1 MSGGAALS
9 AADAPGG
16 AVGGSGNPGGALVA
30 ERQDA
35 RSGFEGLGI
44 IEDGHALVEA
54 IQGGS
59 WAGTALGVAFTGLD
73 VASAVSDPI
82 GTLISMGLGWALE
95 WVWPFNALFNA
106 LAGDAAQ
113 VEANAQTW
121 ENVAMALEAA
131 GAQLEEDTTTCL
143 SDMAGDGVEAIRT
156 SADGVAEHVQ
166 AASQWAQAM
175 ADGLRM
181 ASGIVQVVHDVVRQA
196 ITDLIGT
203 ICSVAIEEA
212 CTLGLATALVIE
224 QITTRVA
231 ALSTHVFE
239 AVTHLKTAFSS
250 FHGLLSELGR
260 LWNTLTGAISSMFHR
275 GAAAV
280 TPHGPVAGTTAAIGI
295 GGGAPHGAHG
305 PHASAQPAPPPPPH
319 TKDPVKNDPLVF
331 PERKPWKGKSREK
344 PEPEPHHGE
353 RWGEG
358 RDQAQL
364 NTLRDARVETKQHIK
379 DLEAELR
386 AHGVD
391 PKDATINTIEATIA
405 RLKKEHRSAF
415 ERETIL
421 RLADDLSHARG
432 RYSALGEEVGIV
444 GAESK
449 LESQGME
456 LLPNTG
462 GTGAGNASGD
472 IYATALD
479 KEGNHQAFHV
489 VEAKGY
495 RSKLGT
501 RLVDGTPFEQ
511 GSSTYVR
518 DIMLNDTQ
526 LHGALARDAALRE
539 AILKREIPVVADV
552 YRTRHPYMS
561 SVTLQKT
568 TAVPL
573 DDDFIKKLEEILKGH
588 PAYTPLPPPK
598 PTL

>member
-1 MSGGAALS
+1 MNGGEALT
-9 AADAPGG
+9 AADTPGG
-16 AVGGSGNPGGALVA
+16 AVGGSGNPGSALVA

-59 WAGTALGVAFTGLD
+59 WMGTALGVAFTGLD

-95 WVWPFNALFNA
+95 WVWPFNELFNA

-121 ENVAMALEAA
+121 ENVAVALGAA

-143 SDMAGDGVEAIRT
+143 SDMAGDTVEAIRT
-156 SADGVAEHVQ
+156 SAGGVAEHVQ

-196 ITDLIGT
+196 ISDLIGT

-239 AVTHLKTAFSS
+239 AIGHLKTAFSS

-275 GAAAV
+275 GAAAL
-280 TPHGPVAGTTAAIGI
+280 TPHGPVAGATAAIGI
-295 GGGAPHGAHG
+295 GGAPHGVHG
-305 PHASAQPAPPPPPH
+305 PHASAKPTPPPH
-319 TKDPVKNDPLVF
+319 AKDPVKDEPLVF
-331 PERKPWKGKSREK
+331 PERKPWKDTKRDK
-344 PEPEPHHGE
+344 PDESHNGAK
-353 RWGEG
+353 WGEG

-364 NTLRDARVETKQHIK
+364 NTLRDARVETKQHIEN
-379 DLEAELR
+379 LEAELR

-391 PKDATINTIEATIA
+391 PKDVTQDRITDTWNTLISSGRDPREIKHIIRTAT
-405 RLKKEHRSAF
+405 
-415 ERETIL
+415 
-421 RLADDLSHARG
+421 DLSHSRG
-432 RYSALGEEVGIV
+432 HYSRLGEEVGIV

-462 GTGAGNASGD
+462 GTGAGNATGD

-479 KEGNHQAFHV
+479 KKGNHQAFHV

-495 RSKLGT
+495 SSKLGT

-511 GSSTYVR
+511 GSPTYVR

-539 AILKREIPVVADV
+539 AILKKEIPVIADV
-552 YRTRHPYMS
+552 YRTRHPHMS
-561 SVTLQKT
+561 CVTLQKT

-588 PAYTPLPPPK
+588 PAYTPLTPPK
-598 PTL
+598 PTP

>member
-1 MSGGAALS
+1 MSGGEALT
-9 AADAPGG
+9 AADFPGG
-16 AVGGSGNPGGALVA
+16 AVGSGNPGTALVA

-95 WVWPFNALFNA
+95 WVWPFNELFNA

-121 ENVAMALEAA
+121 ENVAVALGAA
-131 GAQLEEDTTTCL
+131 GAQLEEGTTTCL
-143 SDMAGDGVEAIRT
+143 SDMAGDGGEAIRT
-156 SADGVAEHVQ
+156 SAGGVAEHVR

-196 ITDLIGT
+196 ISDLIGT

-239 AVTHLKTAFSS
+239 AIGHLKTAFSS

-305 PHASAQPAPPPPPH
+305 PHASAQPTPPPH
-319 TKDPVKNDPLVF
+319 AKDPVKDAPLVF
-331 PERKPWKGKSREK
+331 PERKPWKDTKREK
-344 PEPEPHHGE
+344 ADESHNGAK
-353 RWGEG
+353 WGEG

-364 NTLRDARVETKQHIK
+364 NTLRNARVETKKHIEN
-379 DLEAELR
+379 LEAELR

-391 PKDATINTIEATIA
+391 PKEVT
-405 RLKKEHRSAF
+405 
-415 ERETIL
+415 RETIAATL
-421 RLADDLSHARG
+421 YKLNGQGIPMHERQEIEQLAQDLSHARG
-432 RYSALGEEVGIV
+432 EYSRLGEEVGIV

-462 GTGAGNASGD
+462 GTGAGNGSGD

-495 RSKLGT
+495 SSELGT
-501 RLVDGTPFEQ
+501 RLVDERPFKQ
-511 GSSTYVR
+511 GSPTYVR
-518 DIMLNDTQ
+518 DIMLSDTQ
-526 LHGALARDAALRE
+526 LHGALARNAALRE
-539 AILKREIPVVADV
+539 AILKREIPVIADV

-561 SVTLQKT
+561 CVTLQKT
-568 TAVPL
+568 KSVPL
-573 DDDFIKKLEEILKGH
+573 DDDFIEKLEKIFKGH

-598 PTL
+598 PTP

>member
-1 MSGGAALS
+1 MSGGEALTT
-9 AADAPGG
+9 ADAPGG
-16 AVGGSGNPGGALVA
+16 AVGASGNPGSALVA

-59 WAGTALGVAFTGLD
+59 WMGTALGVAFTGLD

-95 WVWPFNALFNA
+95 WVWPFNELFNA

-121 ENVAMALEAA
+121 ENVAMALGAA

-156 SADGVAEHVQ
+156 SADGVAEHVR

-196 ITDLIGT
+196 ISDLIGT

-239 AVTHLKTAFSS
+239 AIGHLKTAFSS

-305 PHASAQPAPPPPPH
+305 PHASAQPTPPPH
-319 TKDPVKNDPLVF
+319 AKDPVKDAPLVF
-331 PERKPWKGKSREK
+331 PERKPWKDTKREK
-344 PEPEPHHGE
+344 ADESHNGAK
-353 RWGEG
+353 WGEG

-364 NTLRDARVETKQHIK
+364 NTLRNARVETKKHIEN
-379 DLEAELR
+379 LEAELR

-391 PKDATINTIEATIA
+391 PKEVT
-405 RLKKEHRSAF
+405 
-415 ERETIL
+415 RETIAATL
-421 RLADDLSHARG
+421 YKLNGQGIPMHERQEIEQLAQDLSHARG
-432 RYSALGEEVGIV
+432 EYSRLGEEVGIV

-462 GTGAGNASGD
+462 GTGAGNGSGD

-495 RSKLGT
+495 KSKLGT

-511 GSSTYVR
+511 GSPTYVR

-526 LHGALARDAALRE
+526 LHDALARNAALRE
-539 AILKREIPVVADV
+539 AILKREIPVIADV

-561 SVTLQKT
+561 CVTLQQTK
-568 TAVPL
+568 AVPL
-573 DDDFIKKLEEILKGH
+573 DDDFIKELEGILKGH
-588 PAYTPLPPPK
+588 PAYTPLTPPK
-598 PTL
+598 PTP

>member
-1 MSGGAALS
+1 MNGGEALT
-9 AADAPGG
+9 AADTPGG
-16 AVGGSGNPGGALVA
+16 AVGGSGNPGSALVA

-59 WAGTALGVAFTGLD
+59 WMGTALGVAFTGLD

-95 WVWPFNALFNA
+95 WVWPFNELFNA

-121 ENVAMALEAA
+121 ENVAVALGAA

-143 SDMAGDGVEAIRT
+143 SDMAGDTVEAIRT
-156 SADGVAEHVQ
+156 SAGGVAEHVQ

-196 ITDLIGT
+196 ISDLTGT

-239 AVTHLKTAFSS
+239 AIGHLKTAFSS

-275 GAAAV
+275 GAAAL
-280 TPHGPVAGTTAAIGI
+280 TPHGPVAGATAAIGI
-295 GGGAPHGAHG
+295 GGAPHGVHG
-305 PHASAQPAPPPPPH
+305 PHASAKPTPPPH
-319 TKDPVKNDPLVF
+319 AKDPVKDEPLVF
-331 PERKPWKGKSREK
+331 PERKPWKDTKRDK
-344 PEPEPHHGE
+344 PDESHNGAK
-353 RWGEG
+353 WGEG

-364 NTLRDARVETKQHIK
+364 NTLRDARVETKQHIEN
-379 DLEAELR
+379 LEAELR

-391 PKDATINTIEATIA
+391 PKDVTQDRITDTWNTLISSGRDPREIKHIIRTAT
-405 RLKKEHRSAF
+405 
-415 ERETIL
+415 
-421 RLADDLSHARG
+421 DLSHSRG
-432 RYSALGEEVGIV
+432 HYSRLGEEVGIV

-462 GTGAGNASGD
+462 GTGAGNATGD

-479 KEGNHQAFHV
+479 KKGNHQAFHV

-495 RSKLGT
+495 SSKLGT

-511 GSSTYVR
+511 GSPTYVR

-539 AILKREIPVVADV
+539 AILKKEIPVIADV
-552 YRTRHPYMS
+552 YRTRHPHMS
-561 SVTLQKT
+561 CVTLQKT

-588 PAYTPLPPPK
+588 PAYTPLTPPK
-598 PTL
+598 PTP

>member
-1 MSGGAALS
+1 MSGGEALT
-9 AADAPGG
+9 AADSPGG
-16 AVGGSGNPGGALVA
+16 AVGASGNPGSALVA

-59 WAGTALGVAFTGLD
+59 WMGTALGVAFTGLD
-73 VASAVSDPI
+73 VASAVSNPI
-82 GTLISMGLGWALE
+82 GTLISMSLGWALE
-95 WVWPFNALFNA
+95 WVWPFNELFNA

-121 ENVAMALEAA
+121 ENVAMSLGAA

-143 SDMAGDGVEAIRT
+143 SDMAGDTVEAIRT
-156 SADGVAEHVQ
+156 SADGVAEHVR

-196 ITDLIGT
+196 ISDLIGT

-212 CTLGLATALVIE
+212 CTLGLATALVVE

-239 AVTHLKTAFSS
+239 AIGHLKTAFSS

-275 GAAAV
+275 GAAAL
-280 TPHGPVAGTTAAIGI
+280 TPHGPVAGATAAIGI
-295 GGGAPHGAHG
+295 GGAPHGAHG

-319 TKDPVKNDPLVF
+319 AKDPVKDAPLVF
-331 PERKPWKGKSREK
+331 PERKPWKDTKREK
-344 PEPEPHHGE
+344 AEESHNGAK
-353 RWGEG
+353 WGEG

-364 NTLRDARVETKQHIK
+364 NTLRNARVETKKNIK

-391 PKDATINTIEATIA
+391 PKDVTQETIA
-405 RLKKEHRSAF
+405 ATLYKLDGQGIPMH
-415 ERETIL
+415 ERQEIEQI
-421 RLADDLSHARG
+421 AQDLSHARG
-432 RYSALGEEVGIV
+432 EYSRLGEEVGIV

-462 GTGAGNASGD
+462 GTGAGNGSGD

-479 KEGNHQAFHV
+479 KEGNRQAFHV

-495 RSKLGT
+495 SSKLGT

-511 GSSTYVR
+511 GSPTYVR

-539 AILKREIPVVADV
+539 AILKREIPVIADV

-561 SVTLQKT
+561 CVTLQKI

-573 DDDFIKKLEEILKGH
+573 DDDFIKELEGILKGH
-588 PAYTPLPPPK
+588 PAYTPLTPPK
-598 PTL
+598 PTP

>member
-1 MSGGAALS
+1 MSGGEALT
-9 AADAPGG
+9 AADSPGG
-16 AVGGSGNPGGALVA
+16 AVGASGNPGSALVA

-59 WAGTALGVAFTGLD
+59 WMGTALGVAFTGLD

-95 WVWPFNALFNA
+95 WVWPFNELFNA

-121 ENVAMALEAA
+121 ENVAMALGAA
-131 GAQLEEDTTTCL
+131 GAQLEEDTATCL

-156 SADGVAEHVQ
+156 SAGGVAEHVQ

-181 ASGIVQVVHDVVRQA
+181 ASGIVQLVHDVVRQA
-196 ITDLIGT
+196 ISDLIGT

-239 AVTHLKTAFSS
+239 AIGHLKTAFSS

-275 GAAAV
+275 GAAAL
-280 TPHGPVAGTTAAIGI
+280 TPHGPVAGATAAVGI
-295 GGGAPHGAHG
+295 GGAPHGAHG

-319 TKDPVKNDPLVF
+319 AKDPVKDAPLVF
-331 PERKPWKGKSREK
+331 PERKPWKGTKREK
-344 PEPEPHHGE
+344 ADESHNGAK
-353 RWGEG
+353 WGEG

-364 NTLRDARVETKQHIK
+364 NTLRNARVETKKNIK

-391 PKDATINTIEATIA
+391 PKDATQEKIDATIE
-405 RLKKEHRSAF
+405 RLQNEHRSVF
-415 ERETIL
+415 ECETV
-421 RLADDLSHARG
+421 RNLADDLSHARG

-449 LESQGME
+449 LESRGME

-462 GTGAGNASGD
+462 GTGAGNGSGD

-479 KEGNHQAFHV
+479 KEGNRQSFHV

-495 RSKLGT
+495 KSKLGT

-511 GSSTYVR
+511 GSPTYVR

-526 LHGALARDAALRE
+526 LHDALARNAALRE
-539 AILKREIPVVADV
+539 AILKREIPVIADV

-561 SVTLQKT
+561 CVTLQQTK
-568 TAVPL
+568 AVPL
-573 DDDFIKKLEEILKGH
+573 DDDFIKELEGILKGH

-598 PTL
+598 PTP

>member
-1 MSGGAALS
+1 MSGGEVLTT
-9 AADAPGG
+9 ADAPTG
-16 AVGGSGNPGGALVA
+16 AVGSGNPGSALVA

-59 WAGTALGVAFTGLD
+59 WMGTALGVAFTGLD

-95 WVWPFNALFNA
+95 WVWPFNELFNA

-121 ENVAMALEAA
+121 ENVAMALGAA
-131 GAQLEEDTTTCL
+131 GAQLEEDTATCL
-143 SDMAGDGVEAIRT
+143 SDMAGNGVEAIRT
-156 SADGVAEHVQ
+156 SADGVAEHVR

-196 ITDLIGT
+196 ISDLIGT

-239 AVTHLKTAFSS
+239 AIGHLKTAFSS

-280 TPHGPVAGTTAAIGI
+280 TPHGPVAGATAAIGI
-295 GGGAPHGAHG
+295 GGAPHGVHG
-305 PHASAQPAPPPPPH
+305 PHASAQPTPPPH
-319 TKDPVKNDPLVF
+319 AKDPVKDEPLVF
-331 PERKPWKGKSREK
+331 PERKPWKGTKREK
-344 PEPEPHHGE
+344 PDETHNGAK
-353 RWGEG
+353 WGEG

-364 NTLRDARVETKQHIK
+364 NALRNARVETKKNIK
-379 DLEAELR
+379 RLEEELR

-391 PKDATINTIEATIA
+391 PAAATRSKIEATCNDLLFAGHSKREVKHIA
-405 RLKKEHRSAF
+405 N
-415 ERETIL
+415 
-421 RLADDLSHARG
+421 LANELSTARG
-432 RYSALGEEVGIV
+432 HYSRLGEQVGIV

-449 LESQGME
+449 LESQEMK

-462 GTGAGNASGD
+462 GTGAGNGSGD

-495 RSKLGT
+495 SSELGT
-501 RLVDGTPFEQ
+501 RLVDEKPFEQ
-511 GSSTYVR
+511 GSPTYVR
-518 DIMLNDTQ
+518 DIMLNDPQ
-526 LHGALARDAALRE
+526 LHNALARNAALRE

-561 SVTLQKT
+561 CVTLQKT

-588 PAYTPLPPPK
+588 PAYTPSPPPK
-598 PTL
+598 PTP

>member
-1 MSGGAALS
+1 MSGGEALTT
-9 AADAPGG
+9 ADTPGG
-16 AVGGSGNPGGALVA
+16 AVGGSGNPGSALVA

-95 WVWPFNALFNA
+95 WVWPFNELFNA

-121 ENVAMALEAA
+121 ENVAMALGAA
-131 GAQLEEDTTTCL
+131 GAQLEEDTATCL

-156 SADGVAEHVQ
+156 SADGVAEHVR

-196 ITDLIGT
+196 ISDLIGT

-239 AVTHLKTAFSS
+239 AIGHLKTAFSS

-305 PHASAQPAPPPPPH
+305 PHASAQPTPPPH
-319 TKDPVKNDPLVF
+319 AKDPVKDAPLVF
-331 PERKPWKGKSREK
+331 PERKPWKDTKREK
-344 PEPEPHHGE
+344 ADESHNGAK
-353 RWGEG
+353 WGEG

-364 NTLRDARVETKQHIK
+364 NTLRNARVETKKHIEN
-379 DLEAELR
+379 LEAELR

-391 PKDATINTIEATIA
+391 PKEVT
-405 RLKKEHRSAF
+405 
-415 ERETIL
+415 RETIAATL
-421 RLADDLSHARG
+421 YKLNGQGIPMHERQEIEQLAQDLSHARG
-432 RYSALGEEVGIV
+432 EYSRLGEEVGIV

-462 GTGAGNASGD
+462 GTGAGNGSGD

-495 RSKLGT
+495 KSKLGT

-511 GSSTYVR
+511 GSPTYVR

-526 LHGALARDAALRE
+526 LHDALARNAALRE
-539 AILKREIPVVADV
+539 AILKREIPVIADV

-561 SVTLQKT
+561 CVTLQQTK
-568 TAVPL
+568 AVPL
-573 DDDFIKKLEEILKGH
+573 DDDFIKELEGILKGH
-588 PAYTPLPPPK
+588 PAYTPLTPPK
-598 PTL
+598 PTP

>member
-1 MSGGAALS
+1 MSGGETLS
-9 AADAPGG
+9 AADSPGG
-16 AVGGSGNPGGALVA
+16 AVGASGNPGSALVA

-59 WAGTALGVAFTGLD
+59 WTGTALGVAFTGLD

-95 WVWPFNALFNA
+95 WVWPFNELFNA

-121 ENVAMALEAA
+121 KNVAMSLGAA
-131 GAQLEEDTTTCL
+131 GAQLEADTTTCL
-143 SDMAGDGVEAIRT
+143 SDMAGDTVEAIRT
-156 SADGVAEHVQ
+156 SADGVAEHVR

-239 AVTHLKTAFSS
+239 AIGHLKTAFSS

-275 GAAAV
+275 GAVAL

-295 GGGAPHGAHG
+295 GGAPHGAHG
-305 PHASAQPAPPPPPH
+305 PHASAQPAPPPH
-319 TKDPVKNDPLVF
+319 TKDPVKDEPLVF
-331 PERKPWKGKSREK
+331 PERKPWKDTKREK
-344 PEPEPHHGE
+344 ADESHNGAK
-353 RWGEG
+353 WGKG

-364 NTLRDARVETKQHIK
+364 NTLRKARVETKQHIK
-379 DLEAELR
+379 NLEAELR

-391 PKDATINTIEATIA
+391 PKEATRDNIKATID
-405 RLKKEHRSAF
+405 RLDEEGLSIL
-415 ERETIL
+415 ERKNVEQ
-421 RLADDLSHARG
+421 LADDLSRARG
-432 RYSALGEEVGIV
+432 EYSQLGEEVGIV

-462 GTGAGNASGD
+462 GAGAGNGSGD

-479 KEGNHQAFHV
+479 KEGHRQAFHV

-495 RSKLGT
+495 SSELGT
-501 RLVDGTPFEQ
+501 RMVDEKPFKQ
-511 GSSTYVR
+511 GSPTYVR

-526 LHGALARDAALRE
+526 LHDALARNAALRE
-539 AILKREIPVVADV
+539 AILKREIPVIADV

-561 SVTLQKT
+561 CVTLQQTKT
-568 TAVPL
+568 VPL
-573 DDDFIKKLEEILKGH
+573 DDDFIKELEKILKGH

-598 PTL
+598 PTP

>member
-1 MSGGAALS
+1 MSGGEALTT
-9 AADAPGG
+9 ADAPGG
-16 AVGGSGNPGGALVA
+16 AVVGSGNPGSTLVA

-59 WAGTALGVAFTGLD
+59 WMGTVLGVAFTGLD

-95 WVWPFNALFNA
+95 WVWPFNELFNA

-121 ENVAMALEAA
+121 ENVAMALGAA
-131 GAQLEEDTTTCL
+131 GAQLEEDTATCL

-156 SADGVAEHVQ
+156 SADGVAEHVR

-181 ASGIVQVVHDVVRQA
+181 ASGIVQLVHDVVRQA
-196 ITDLIGT
+196 ISDLIGT

-239 AVTHLKTAFSS
+239 AIGHLKTAFSS

-275 GAAAV
+275 GAAAL
-280 TPHGPVAGTTAAIGI
+280 TPHGPVAGATAAIGI
-295 GGGAPHGAHG
+295 GGAPHGVHG
-305 PHASAQPAPPPPPH
+305 PHASAQPTPPPPPH
-319 TKDPVKNDPLVF
+319 AKDPVKDDPLVF
-331 PERKPWKGKSREK
+331 PERKPWKDTKREK
-344 PEPEPHHGE
+344 ADESHNGAK
-353 RWGEG
+353 WGEG

-364 NTLRDARVETKQHIK
+364 NTLRDARVETKKNITN
-379 DLEAELR
+379 LEAELR

-391 PKDATINTIEATIA
+391 PKDVTQE
-405 RLKKEHRSAF
+405 RLE
-415 ERETIL
+415 ETITDL
-421 RLADDLSHARG
+421 RNKGMPDPEIKKVQMIADALSSQRG
-432 RYSALGEEVGIV
+432 EYSRLGEEVGIV

-462 GTGAGNASGD
+462 GTGAGNGSGD

-495 RSKLGT
+495 SSKLGT
-501 RLVDGTPFEQ
+501 RLVDGTPFKQ
-511 GSSTYVR
+511 GSPTYVR
-518 DIMLNDTQ
+518 DIMLSDTQ

-539 AILKREIPVVADV
+539 AILKREIPVIADV

-561 SVTLQKT
+561 CVTLQQTKT
-568 TAVPL
+568 VPL
-573 DDDFIKKLEEILKGH
+573 DDDFIKELEKILKGH
-588 PAYTPLPPPK
+588 PAYTPSSPPK
-598 PTL
+598 PTP

>member
-1 MSGGAALS
+1 MSGGEALT
-9 AADAPGG
+9 AADFPGG
-16 AVGGSGNPGGALVA
+16 AVGGSGSPGSALVA

-59 WAGTALGVAFTGLD
+59 WMGTALGVAFTGLD

-95 WVWPFNALFNA
+95 WVWPFNELFNA

-121 ENVAMALEAA
+121 ENVAMALGAA
-131 GAQLEEDTTTCL
+131 GAQLEEDTATCL
-143 SDMAGDGVEAIRT
+143 SDMAGNGVEAIRT
-156 SADGVAEHVQ
+156 SADGVAEHVR

-239 AVTHLKTAFSS
+239 AIGHLKTAFSS

-260 LWNTLTGAISSMFHR
+260 LWDTLTGAISSMFHR
-275 GAAAV
+275 GAAV
-280 TPHGPVAGTTAAIGI
+280 LTPHGPVAGTTAAIGI

-305 PHASAQPAPPPPPH
+305 PHASAQPTPPPH
-319 TKDPVKNDPLVF
+319 AKDPVKDEPLVF
-331 PERKPWKGKSREK
+331 PERKPWKDTKREK
-344 PEPEPHHGE
+344 PDETHNGAK
-353 RWGEG
+353 WGEG

-364 NTLRDARVETKQHIK
+364 NTLRDARVETKQHIEN
-379 DLEAELR
+379 LEAELR

-391 PKDATINTIEATIA
+391 PKEATINTIDATIE
-405 RLKKEHRSAF
+405 RLKKEHRSVF
-415 ERETIL
+415 EHETV
-421 RLADDLSHARG
+421 RDLAENLSHTRG
-432 RYSALGEEVGIV
+432 EYSRLGEEVGIV

-462 GTGAGNASGD
+462 GTGAGNATGD

-495 RSKLGT
+495 SSKLGT

-511 GSSTYVR
+511 GSPTYVR

-539 AILKREIPVVADV
+539 AILKKEIPVIADV
-552 YRTRHPYMS
+552 YRTRHPHMS
-561 SVTLQKT
+561 CVTLQKT

-588 PAYTPLPPPK
+588 PAYTPLTPPK
-598 PTL
+598 PTP

>member
-1 MSGGAALS
+1 MSGGEALT
-9 AADAPGG
+9 AADSPGG
-16 AVGGSGNPGGALVA
+16 AVGASGNPGSALVA

-59 WAGTALGVAFTGLD
+59 WMGTALGVAFTGLD

-95 WVWPFNALFNA
+95 WVWPFNELFNA

-121 ENVAMALEAA
+121 ENVAMALGAA

-143 SDMAGDGVEAIRT
+143 SDMAGDTVEAIRT
-156 SADGVAEHVQ
+156 SADGVAEHVR

-196 ITDLIGT
+196 ISDLIGT

-239 AVTHLKTAFSS
+239 AIGHLKTAFSS

-305 PHASAQPAPPPPPH
+305 PHASAQPTPPPH
-319 TKDPVKNDPLVF
+319 AKDPVKDAPLVF
-331 PERKPWKGKSREK
+331 PERKPWKDTKREK
-344 PEPEPHHGE
+344 ADESHNGAK
-353 RWGEG
+353 WGEG

-364 NTLRDARVETKQHIK
+364 NTLRKARVETKQHIK

-391 PKDATINTIEATIA
+391 PKEVT
-405 RLKKEHRSAF
+405 
-415 ERETIL
+415 RETIAATL
-421 RLADDLSHARG
+421 YKLNGQGIPMHERQEIEQLAQDLSHARG
-432 RYSALGEEVGIV
+432 EYSRLGEEVGIV

-462 GTGAGNASGD
+462 GTGAGNGSGD

-495 RSKLGT
+495 KSKLGT

-511 GSSTYVR
+511 GSPTYVR

-526 LHGALARDAALRE
+526 LHDALARNAALRE
-539 AILKREIPVVADV
+539 AILKREIPVIADV

-561 SVTLQKT
+561 CVTLQQTK
-568 TAVPL
+568 AVPL
-573 DDDFIKKLEEILKGH
+573 DDDFIKELEGILKGH
-588 PAYTPLPPPK
+588 PAYTPLTPPK
-598 PTL
+598 PTP

>member
-1 MSGGAALS
+1 MSGGKALT

-16 AVGGSGNPGGALVA
+16 AVGGSGNPGSALVA

-59 WAGTALGVAFTGLD
+59 WMGTALGVAFTGLD

-95 WVWPFNALFNA
+95 WVWPFNELFNA

-121 ENVAMALEAA
+121 ENVAMALGAA
-131 GAQLEEDTTTCL
+131 GAQLEEDTATCL

-156 SADGVAEHVQ
+156 SADGVAEHVR

-239 AVTHLKTAFSS
+239 AIGHLKTAFSS

-275 GAAAV
+275 GAAAL
-280 TPHGPVAGTTAAIGI
+280 TPHGPVAGATAAIGI
-295 GGGAPHGAHG
+295 GGA
-305 PHASAQPAPPPPPH
+305 PHASAPPPPPPPPH
-319 TKDPVKNDPLVF
+319 AKDPVKDEPLVF
-331 PERKPWKGKSREK
+331 PERKPWKDTKREK
-344 PEPEPHHGE
+344 PDETHNGAK
-353 RWGEG
+353 WGEG

-364 NTLRDARVETKQHIK
+364 NTLRDARVETKQHIEN
-379 DLEAELR
+379 LEAELR

-391 PKDATINTIEATIA
+391 PKDVTQKKIDATLDKLERQGKSFTERQEIE
-405 RLKKEHRSAF
+405 
-415 ERETIL
+415 
-421 RLADDLSHARG
+421 RLAESLSHAREE
-432 RYSALGEEVGIV
+432 YSQLGEEVGIV

-456 LLPNTG
+456 FLPNTG
-462 GTGAGNASGD
+462 GTGAGNGSGD
-472 IYATALD
+472 IYATAWTRR
-479 KEGNHQAFHV
+479 AI
-489 VEAKGY
+489 AKPSTWWRPKDTVANWGRGWSTEHPSNRGLPHTCATSCSTT
-495 RSKLGT
+495 RSCT
-501 RLVDGTPFEQ
+501 THWPGTPHSARPYSKERSRWSRTCTAPATRTCPASPCNRQ
-511 GSSTYVR
+511 RPCPST
-518 DIMLNDTQ
+518 
-526 LHGALARDAALRE
+526 
-539 AILKREIPVVADV
+539 
-552 YRTRHPYMS
+552 
-561 SVTLQKT
+561 T
-568 TAVPL
+568 TS
-573 DDDFIKKLEEILKGH
+573 
-588 PAYTPLPPPK
+588 
-598 PTL
+598 

>member
-1 MSGGAALS
+1 MSGGEALTT
-9 AADAPGG
+9 ADTPGG
-16 AVGGSGNPGGALVA
+16 AVGGSGNPGSALVA

-59 WAGTALGVAFTGLD
+59 WMGTALGVAFTGLD

-95 WVWPFNALFNA
+95 WVWPFNELFNA
-106 LAGDAAQ
+106 LAGDATQ

-121 ENVAMALEAA
+121 ENVAMALGAA
-131 GAQLEEDTTTCL
+131 GAQLEEDTATCL
-143 SDMAGDGVEAIRT
+143 SDMAGNGVEAIRT
-156 SADGVAEHVQ
+156 SADGVAEHVR

-196 ITDLIGT
+196 ISDLIGT

-224 QITTRVA
+224 QITTWVA

-239 AVTHLKTAFSS
+239 AIGHLKTAFSS

-260 LWNTLTGAISSMFHR
+260 LWDTLTGAISSMFHR
-275 GAAAV
+275 GAAV
-280 TPHGPVAGTTAAIGI
+280 LTPHGPVAGTTAAIGI

-305 PHASAQPAPPPPPH
+305 PHASAQPTPPPH
-319 TKDPVKNDPLVF
+319 AKDPVKDEPLVF
-331 PERKPWKGKSREK
+331 PERKPWKDTKREK
-344 PEPEPHHGE
+344 PDETHNGAK
-353 RWGEG
+353 WGEG

-364 NTLRDARVETKQHIK
+364 NTLRDARVETKQHIEN
-379 DLEAELR
+379 LEAELR

-391 PKDATINTIEATIA
+391 PKEATINTIDATIE
-405 RLKKEHRSAF
+405 RLKKEHRSVF
-415 ERETIL
+415 EHETV
-421 RLADDLSHARG
+421 RDLAEDLSHTRG
-432 RYSALGEEVGIV
+432 EYSRLGEEVGIV

-462 GTGAGNASGD
+462 GTGAGNATGD

-495 RSKLGT
+495 SSKLGT

-511 GSSTYVR
+511 GSPTYVR
-518 DIMLNDTQ
+518 DIMLSDTQ

-539 AILKREIPVVADV
+539 AILKREIPVIADV

-561 SVTLQKT
+561 CVTLQQTKT
-568 TAVPL
+568 VPL
-573 DDDFIKKLEEILKGH
+573 DDGFIKKLEGILKGH
-588 PAYTPLPPPK
+588 PAYTPLTPPK
-598 PTL
+598 PTP

>member
-1 MSGGAALS
+1 MNGGEALT
-9 AADAPGG
+9 AADTPGG
-16 AVGGSGNPGGALVA
+16 AVGGSGNPGSALVA

-59 WAGTALGVAFTGLD
+59 WMGTALGVAFTGLD

-95 WVWPFNALFNA
+95 WVWPFNELFNA

-121 ENVAMALEAA
+121 ENVAVALGAA

-143 SDMAGDGVEAIRT
+143 SDMAGDTVEAIRT
-156 SADGVAEHVQ
+156 SAGGVAEHVQ

-196 ITDLIGT
+196 ISDLTGT

-239 AVTHLKTAFSS
+239 AIGHLKTAFSS

-280 TPHGPVAGTTAAIGI
+280 TPHGPVAGATAAIGI
-295 GGGAPHGAHG
+295 GGAPHGVHG
-305 PHASAQPAPPPPPH
+305 PHASAKPTPPPH
-319 TKDPVKNDPLVF
+319 AKDPVKDEPLVF
-331 PERKPWKGKSREK
+331 PERKPWKDTKRDK
-344 PEPEPHHGE
+344 PDESHNGAK
-353 RWGEG
+353 WGEG

-364 NTLRDARVETKQHIK
+364 NTLRDARVETKQHIEN
-379 DLEAELR
+379 LEAELR

-391 PKDATINTIEATIA
+391 PKDVTQDRITDTWNTLISSGRDPREIKHIIRTAT
-405 RLKKEHRSAF
+405 
-415 ERETIL
+415 
-421 RLADDLSHARG
+421 DLSHSRG
-432 RYSALGEEVGIV
+432 HYSRLGEEVGIV

-462 GTGAGNASGD
+462 GTGAGNATGD

-479 KEGNHQAFHV
+479 KKGNHQAFHV

-495 RSKLGT
+495 SSKLGT

-511 GSSTYVR
+511 GSPTYVR

-539 AILKREIPVVADV
+539 AILKKEIPVIADV
-552 YRTRHPYMS
+552 YRTRHPHMS
-561 SVTLQKT
+561 CVTLQKT

-588 PAYTPLPPPK
+588 PAYTPLTPPK
-598 PTL
+598 PTP

>member
-1 MSGGAALS
+1 MSGGEALTT
-9 AADAPGG
+9 ADTPGG
-16 AVGGSGNPGGALVA
+16 AVGGSGNPGSALVA

-59 WAGTALGVAFTGLD
+59 WMGTALGVAFTGLD

-95 WVWPFNALFNA
+95 WVWPFNELFNA
-106 LAGDAAQ
+106 LAGDATQ

-121 ENVAMALEAA
+121 ENVAMALGAA
-131 GAQLEEDTTTCL
+131 GAQLEEDTATCL
-143 SDMAGDGVEAIRT
+143 SDMAGNGVEAIRT
-156 SADGVAEHVQ
+156 SADGVAEHVR

-196 ITDLIGT
+196 ISDLIGT

-224 QITTRVA
+224 QITTWVA

-239 AVTHLKTAFSS
+239 AIGHLKTAFSS

-260 LWNTLTGAISSMFHR
+260 LWDTLTGAISSMFHR
-275 GAAAV
+275 GAAV
-280 TPHGPVAGTTAAIGI
+280 LTPHGPVAGTTAAIGI

-305 PHASAQPAPPPPPH
+305 PHASAQPTPPPH
-319 TKDPVKNDPLVF
+319 AKDPVKDEPLVF
-331 PERKPWKGKSREK
+331 PERKPWKDTKREK
-344 PEPEPHHGE
+344 PDETHNGAK
-353 RWGEG
+353 WGEG

-364 NTLRDARVETKQHIK
+364 NTLRDARVETKQHIEN
-379 DLEAELR
+379 LEAELR

-391 PKDATINTIEATIA
+391 PKEATINTIDATIE
-405 RLKKEHRSAF
+405 RLKKEHRSVF
-415 ERETIL
+415 EHETV
-421 RLADDLSHARG
+421 RDLAEDLSHTRG
-432 RYSALGEEVGIV
+432 EYSRLGEEVGIV

-462 GTGAGNASGD
+462 GTGAGNATGD

-495 RSKLGT
+495 SSKLGT

-511 GSSTYVR
+511 GSPTYVR
-518 DIMLNDTQ
+518 DIMLSDTQ

-539 AILKREIPVVADV
+539 AILKREIPVIADV
-552 YRTRHPYMS
+552 YRTRHPYIS
-561 SVTLQKT
+561 CVTLQQTKT
-568 TAVPL
+568 VPL
-573 DDDFIKKLEEILKGH
+573 DDGFIKKLEGILKGH
-588 PAYTPLPPPK
+588 PAYTPLTPPK
-598 PTL
+598 PTP